1 MARLVFAALASLFL
15 SQHASAVNG
24 QITNLDL
31 AVKFGTAPGLD
42 FFDASGNYV
51 QGSGNNGISLPSEAV
66 VLSFDNGK
74 FIQALPSNSFTAISG
89 GWRYT
94 APAGSSGIT
103 LFKIMN
109 NGTFDIDVRKSDF
122 TGSKSTAMGPFTITI
137 GDDVFSVTPNSVPV
151 GRINASSTI
160 TVGAL
165 ATLDATTS
173 SDFNSDSLTYTWS
186 IVSQP
191 LGANVNL
198 SSANQPT
205 TSFIPTLNGAYTL
218 KVVPHDGISEGL
230 PAVVTLQAT
239 GGEADPVPP
248 PSHKNGLITLSSD
261 QASYI
266 VGEQATLNAHEDIQ
280 VGNGTNRYFFRATL
294 DDAPITLTVVPGSNV
309 DNIYATPVF
318 SDASSHTFKVDL
330 FIENTNMA
338 KQLLAT
344 IDFLNSDIAAVN
356 AALVNEQDPAVI
368 ASLNAQKAADLS
380 QITEAQ
386 EQLELNRTH
395 VGDTVQLQFNV
406 N

>member
-137 GDDVFSVTPNSVPV
+137 GDDVWFGQEIYVTDANHGFSDLSVPF
-151 GRINASSTI
+151 GR
-160 TVGAL
+160 
-165 ATLDATTS
+165 
-173 SDFNSDSLTYTWS
+173 
-186 IVSQP
+186 Q
-191 LGANVNL
+191 LG
-198 SSANQPT
+198 
-205 TSFIPTLNGAYTL
+205 
-218 KVVPHDGISEGL
+218 PHD
-230 PAVVTLQAT
+230 PVTI
-239 GGEADPVPP
+239 GD
-248 PSHKNGLITLSSD
+248 
-261 QASYI
+261 
-266 VGEQATLNAHEDIQ
+266 
-280 VGNGTNRYFFRATL
+280 GTW
-294 DDAPITLTVVPGSNV
+294 IG
-309 DNIYATPVF
+309 
-318 SDASSHTFKVDL
+318 HG
-330 FIENTNMA
+330 
-338 KQLLAT
+338 
-344 IDFLNSDIAAVN
+344 
-356 AALVNEQDPAVI
+356 AVI
-368 ASLNAQKAADLS
+368 LPCP
-380 QITEAQ
+380 
-386 EQLELNRTH
+386 
-395 VGDTVQLQFNV
+395 
-406 N
+406 